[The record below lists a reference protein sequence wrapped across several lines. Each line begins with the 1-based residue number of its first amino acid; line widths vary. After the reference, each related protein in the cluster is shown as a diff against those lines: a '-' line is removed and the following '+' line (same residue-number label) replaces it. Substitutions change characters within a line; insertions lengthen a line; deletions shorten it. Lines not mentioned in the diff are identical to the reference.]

1 MWGQRTATG
10 RLPGPRRSG
19 EASQNRRR
27 LSSGRSEARE
37 LPRGIAP
44 ASGGRVCQGPGAG
57 LRPPCRGSSR
67 EAHVAGAECARGRE
81 GGTMAGAAAQGPW
94 ARQDLG
100 FGPAGRGSRRGQ
112 CARQDAPTPCSGA
125 PSGGRAQTGRGG
137 WGGAGRGDLGGVCRE
152 KGGNDGPHRE
162 PLPAPRSLGSG
173 SLPVPR
179 SLSPG
184 PPAEQLTQ
192 GCLPLPGPSRQ
203 ARRLRPGPPRMVSL
217 PINSKSPDL
226 GRTVTS
232 GNHVVPTQGRYTG
245 CVHKVGHP
253 GATSG
258 SGPVDGPKVEGAR
271 D

>member
-1 MWGQRTATG
+1 MPRPWGGSAPAVSGKQQG
-10 RLPGPRRSG
+10 GPRGWSRV
-19 EASQNRRR
+19 
-27 LSSGRSEARE
+27 RE
-37 LPRGIAP
+37 GPRGRNDGG
-44 ASGGRVCQGPGAG
+44 GGRAG
-57 LRPPCRGSSR
+57 S
-67 EAHVAGAECARGRE
+67 V
-81 GGTMAGAAAQGPW
+81 GAAG
-94 ARQDLG
+94 LG

-232 GNHVVPTQGRYTG
+232 GNHVAPTQGRYTG